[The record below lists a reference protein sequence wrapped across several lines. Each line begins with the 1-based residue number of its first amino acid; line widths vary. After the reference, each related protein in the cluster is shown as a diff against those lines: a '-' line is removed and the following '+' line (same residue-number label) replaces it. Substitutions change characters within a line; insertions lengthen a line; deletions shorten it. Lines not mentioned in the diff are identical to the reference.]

1 MRIDLDGVCARRRAG
16 KSDAPVLQGISL
28 AVARGEYVA
37 VLGPS
42 GAGKSSLLF
51 VLGCLIRPESGHYWL
66 DGMRVE
72 RLSEARLARLR
83 GRRIGF
89 VFENAALIPELSAL
103 ENVEVPL
110 VYQRIGS
117 SERRARAVG
126 ILGELGMG
134 PRLRRRPGELS
145 PGDRQRVALARA
157 CACGPDLLLVDEP
170 TRGLDARSGD
180 EIMDLLESRSALGVT
195 VVVATQDPARGRR
208 ARRLVQM
215 RDGQVV
221 RELAGGL
228 RFGRSSA
235 VVRRL
240 RGRARRR

>member
-1 MRIDLDGVCARRRAG
+1 MWIDLDGVCAGRPWGRD
-16 KSDAPVLQGISL
+16 DAPVLRGVSL
-28 AVARGEYVA
+28 TIERGEYLA
-37 VLGPS
+37 ILGAS

-72 RLSEARLARLR
+72 RLSQARMARLR
-83 GRRIGF
+83 GRRVGF
-89 VFENAALIPELSAL
+89 VFETDALVPELSL
-103 ENVEVPL
+103 VENVEVPL
-110 VYQRIGS
+110 LYQRIDR

-134 PRLRRRPGELS
+134 ASLRRRPGELS
-145 PGDRQRVALARA
+145 PGDRRRVALARA
-157 CACGPDLLLVDEP
+157 CVCRPELLVVDDP

-180 EIMDLLESRSALGVT
+180 EIMDLLDARSALGVT
-195 VVVATQDPARGRR
+195 LVVATQDAARGRR
-208 ARRLVQM
+208 ARRLVQL
-215 RDGQVV
+215 RDGRVV

-228 RFGRSSA
+228 RFGRSGT

>member
-1 MRIDLDGVCARRRAG
+1 MWIDLDGVCAGRRAG
-16 KSDAPVLQGISL
+16 RPDDPVLRGVSL
-28 AVARGEYVA
+28 AVERGEYVA
-37 VLGPS
+37 ILGPS

-51 VLGCLIRPESGHYWL
+51 VLGGLVRPSAGHYWL
-66 DGMRVE
+66 DGTRVDA
-72 RLSEARLARLR
+72 LPEARLGRMR

-89 VFENAALIPELSAL
+89 VFEHDVLIPELSTL

-110 VYQRIGS
+110 VYQRIGR

-134 PRLRRRPGELS
+134 PQLWRRPGELS
-145 PGDRQRVALARA
+145 PADRRRVALARA
-157 CACGPDLLLVDEP
+157 CACNPELLLVDEP

-180 EIMDLLESRSALGVT
+180 EIMDLLESRSALGAT
-195 VVVATQDPARGRR
+195 LVVATQDAARGRR
-208 ARRLVQM
+208 AGRLVQM

-228 RFGRSSA
+228 RFGRSGA

>member
-1 MRIDLDGVCARRRAG
+1 MWIDLDAVSAGRISGNAKEPILRGV
-16 KSDAPVLQGISL
+16 SL
-28 AVARGEYVA
+28 AVERGEYVA
-37 VLGPS
+37 ILGPS
-42 GAGKSSLLF
+42 GAGKSTLLC
-51 VLGCLIRPESGHYWL
+51 VLGCLIRPQKGHYWL

-72 RLSEARLARLR
+72 SLSDARRARIR
-83 GRRIGF
+83 GRRFGF
-89 VFENAALIPELSAL
+89 VFERPALIPELSAL

-110 VYQRIGS
+110 LYQGMDR
-117 SERRARAVG
+117 SERLARAVG
-126 ILGELGMG
+126 ILGEVGMG
-134 PRLRRRPGELS
+134 TRFRRRPGELS

-157 CACGPDLLLVDEP
+157 CVCAPELLVADDP

-195 VVVATQDPARGRR
+195 VVVATQDPSRGRR

-215 RDGQVV
+215 RDGRVV

-228 RFGRSSA
+228 RFGRSSV

>member
-1 MRIDLDGVCARRRAG
+1 MWVDLAGVCAGRRAG
-16 KSDAPVLQGISL
+16 QPDVPILRGITLS
-28 AVARGEYVA
+28 VERGEYLA
-37 VLGPS
+37 ILGPS
-42 GAGKSSLLF
+42 GSGKSWLLF
-51 VLGCLIRPESGHYWL
+51 VLAGLVRPEAGHYWL
-66 DGMRVE
+66 DGMRVDA
-72 RLSEARLARLR
+72 LSEARLLRLR
-83 GRRIGF
+83 ARRIGF

-110 VYQRIGS
+110 VYQRIGR

-134 PRLRRRPGELS
+134 PRLWRRPGELS

-157 CACGPDLLLVDEP
+157 CACDPDLLLVDEP

-180 EIMDLLESRSALGVT
+180 EIMDLLESRCAIGATL
-195 VVVATQDPARGRR
+195 VVATQDPARGRR

-228 RFGRSSA
+228 RFGRRGA